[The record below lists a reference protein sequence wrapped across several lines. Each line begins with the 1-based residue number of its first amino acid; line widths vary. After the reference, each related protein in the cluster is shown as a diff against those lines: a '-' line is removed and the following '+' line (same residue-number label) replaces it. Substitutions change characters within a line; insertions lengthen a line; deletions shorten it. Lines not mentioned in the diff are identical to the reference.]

1 MHGDRSGIGSRTRSP
16 RSRASRPGLVGL
28 VLTALTA
35 ASLVGLYA
43 CLDTNAIDFVPAPIT
58 TLAPVDAGPDV
69 EDADLRRPC
78 QRCVESPD
86 EPGPGC
92 GNAVAACVDDPVCVL
107 VYQCALSRG
116 CLEKADQR
124 ESVSCGVP
132 CAEEAGVRSSSDP
145 VVTLILGV
153 TNCIAGNA
161 CGAICTGAD
170 AGP

>member
-1 MHGDRSGIGSRTRSP
+1 MP
-16 RSRASRPGLVGL
+16 ALAGLAGL
-28 VLTALTA
+28 PVIA
-35 ASLVGLYA
+35 ASLLCLHA

-58 TLAPVDAGPDV
+58 TLPPGDAGTDA

-78 QRCVESPD
+78 QRCVEAPD

-92 GNAVAACVDDPVCVL
+92 GNAVAACVADPVCAL
-107 VYQCALSRG
+107 VYECALAKG
-116 CLEKADQR
+116 CLEKADQHD
-124 ESVSCGVP
+124 SVTCGVP
-132 CAEEAGVRSSSDP
+132 CAEEAGVRTTTDP

-153 TNCIAGNA
+153 TDCVANTA